1 MKNNKWGP
9 RDVKA
14 LRRLVDKYRT
24 NQATA
29 NAIGTCGASIGRW
42 LAGASPRYVDTLRVI
57 LEDHGCYQVRG
68 RAK

>member
-1 MKNNKWGP
+1 VKKQTWGP

-14 LRRLVDKYRT
+14 LRRLVDKHRT

-29 NAIGTCGASIGRW
+29 AAIETTDSSISRW

-57 LEDHGCYQVRG
+57 LEDHGCYQVR
-68 RAK
+68 RRK